1 MAVGL
6 IKKQIIHSSGS
17 KGSPVK
23 FLGGLFGGKGNK
35 RKLKSAEADY
45 QKEMGAYR
53 NMEFKNP
60 FSENIYS
67 NMENTMEDLTINQQ
81 QAEFQS
87 QQSQQS
93 QANILQSLQSSGN
106 FNAGNI
112 QALANQGTIAAQQAS
127 ASIGQQESRNQG
139 LQAQE
144 ASRLQ
149 TMDRQGRGQVQ
160 SGEAALQQMNSDR
173 QATMLGMSMQQV
185 GNAQQAIA
193 ANKAMWGNIIGAVGS
208 AAVMSDRRLKKNI
221 NKIGKSP
228 SGLNVYSFEYKNSL
242 RGKGLFQ
249 GVMSDE
255 IPQEAVGNI
264 NGYDHV
270 NYDML
275 DVEFKQI

>member
-17 KGSPVK
+17 KDSPAK
-23 FLGGLFGGKGNK
+23 FFGGRGN
-35 RKLKSAEADY
+35 RKKLRGATADY
-45 QKEMGAYR
+45 KKEMEAYR
-53 NMEFKNP
+53 SMEFKNP
-60 FSENIYS
+60 FDKNIYS
-67 NMENTMEDLTINQQ
+67 NMENTMEDLTVNQQ

-112 QALANQGTIAAQQAS
+112 QALSNQGTMAAQQAS

-149 TMDRQGRGQVQ
+149 TMDRQGKGQIQ

-193 ANKAMWGNIIGAVGS
+193 ANKAMWGSIIGGVAS
-208 AAVMSDRRLKKNI
+208 AAIVASSDKRLKKNI
-221 NKIGKSP
+221 KLVGKSP
-228 SGLNVYSFEYKNSL
+228 SGLNVYNFEYKNKQ
-242 RGKGLFQ
+242 GVYQ

-255 IPQEAVGNI
+255 VPQEAVIIGDD
-264 NGYDHV
+264 GYDKV
-270 NYDML
+270 NYNML